1 MAVKKEN
8 KLEKFF
14 RFLVYLL
21 PGVLIFSYFPLIHFG
36 ADAAMNYEI
45 SLPLIWLVVFDVV
58 AVVLMVKR
66 KILLKNWRK
75 NWVWVLLPIFLT
87 LSVLWSLNSV
97 RGFLTVGIL
106 WLLYLAG
113 YGFFSLKSLF
123 SEVGFKEKFWKCFF
137 GVALLICFWCVL
149 QCVLD
154 LVGVSRDYS
163 LMCAGCTYSM
173 FGFPRPNGL
182 AIEPQFMGNLLL
194 APAVISGWLDRKS
207 VV

>member
-14 RFLVYLL
+14 RFLIYLL

-36 ADAAMNYEI
+36 ADTAMNYEI

-58 AVVLMVKR
+58 AVVLMAKR

-75 NWVWVLLPIFLT
+75 NWAWVLLPIFLT

-97 RGFLTVGIL
+97 RGLLTVGIL

-113 YGFFSLKSLF
+113 YGFFGLKSLF
-123 SEVGFKEKFWKCFF
+123 NEVGFREKFWKCFF
-137 GVALLICFWCVL
+137 GAALLICFWCVL

-173 FGFPRPNGL
+173 FGFPRPNGF
-182 AIEPQFMGNLLL
+182 AIEPQFMGNL
-194 APAVISGWLDRKS
+194 
-207 VV
+207 